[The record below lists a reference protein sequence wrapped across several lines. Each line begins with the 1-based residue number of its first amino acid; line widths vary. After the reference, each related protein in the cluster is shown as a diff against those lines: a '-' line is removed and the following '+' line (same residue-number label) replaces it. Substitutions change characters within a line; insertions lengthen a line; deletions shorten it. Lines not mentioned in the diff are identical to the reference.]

1 MCLFWKL
8 GWVVVEGFN
17 KEVHLVG
24 GVFFSG
30 GIVVLVQMTKYS
42 WASD

>member
-24 GVFFSG
+24 GGFFQEG
-30 GIVVLVQMTKYS
+30 
-42 WASD
+42 